1 MSFSG
6 KRYWL
11 IGASEGLG
19 RALAIALGKE
29 GAEVI
34 VSARNKE
41 RLDELVK
48 ELPKG
53 ASAIAFDVTDKK
65 AVNAA
70 IKKAGKLDG
79 VIYAAGTYWPMKAG
93 EWDQDAVEIM
103 IETNFTGAA
112 RCLGPVVKDFAE
124 RDEGH
129 IVMIGSLSGFRGL
142 RGAIGYGASKAGA
155 MHLAENIQADLH
167 RTNVKVQLINPG
179 FIKTRLTD
187 KNDFEMPFIMTPEQA
202 ADEVIEDMK
211 SNRFQ
216 SNFPRP
222 FSWLF
227 RGGNFLPA
235 PLFFKI
241 FGAKD

>member
-1 MSFSG
+1 MSFAH
-6 KRYWL
+6 KKYWV

-19 RALAIALGKE
+19 RALSVGLARE
-29 GAEVI
+29 GAEMI
-34 VSARNKE
+34 VSARNE
-41 RLDELVK
+41 ARLRDLLLQ
-48 ELPKG
+48 LP
-53 ASAIAFDVTDKK
+53 ATARALPFDVTDKA
-65 AVNAA
+65 AVAQA
-70 IKKAGKLDG
+70 VKDAGVLDG
-79 VIYAAGTYWPMKAG
+79 VIYAAGTYWPMAAG
-93 EWDQDAVEIM
+93 AWDQEAVEVM

-112 RCLGPVVKDFAE
+112 RCLGPVVRDFAA
-124 RDEGH
+124 RDQGH
-129 IVMIGSLSGFRGL
+129 IVVIGSLSGFRGL
-142 RGAIGYGASKAGA
+142 RGAIGYGASKAGV

-187 KNDFEMPFIMTPEQA
+187 KNDFAMPFIMTPEQA
-202 ADEVIEDMK
+202 AQEVIEDMK

-235 PLFFKI
+235 PLFFRI
-241 FGAKD
+241 FGAKE